1 MFTLFARRFVS
12 MIPVLFVV
20 SLLVYGFMALLP
32 GDAAVNLAGG
42 ANATPERIEAV
53 QQELGLDE
61 PFLEQYAHWLGNAVQ
76 FDFGASLTT
85 KTSVSG
91 EIIKRLP
98 ITLSIAFGA
107 MVVGLVIGLPAGI
120 VAGMRSGSKTDRTVI
135 LGTTAGIAVP
145 DFWLA
150 MILIWIFS
158 VKLGWF
164 PAVGF
169 TRLTESPREWLKSIA
184 LPSVALGIA
193 IAAALARQVRGELAD
208 VMSQSYIRTAW
219 AKGASPM
226 RVVGKH
232 ALKNAAIPAITMIGL
247 RMGSLIGGTVIIEQ
261 IFSIPGLGTYL
272 VSAISTSD
280 MPVIMG
286 VTTMFV
292 LVFVGMSLL
301 VDVAYGLVN
310 PKVRVS

>member
-1 MFTLFARRFVS
+1 
-12 MIPVLFVV
+12 
-20 SLLVYGFMALLP
+20 
-32 GDAAVNLAGG
+32 
-42 ANATPERIEAV
+42 
-53 QQELGLDE
+53 
-61 PFLEQYAHWLGNAVQ
+61 
-76 FDFGASLTT
+76 
-85 KTSVSG
+85 
-91 EIIKRLP
+91 
-98 ITLSIAFGA
+98 
-107 MVVGLVIGLPAGI
+107 
-120 VAGMRSGSKTDRTVI
+120 
-135 LGTTAGIAVP
+135 
-145 DFWLA
+145 
-150 MILIWIFS
+150 
-158 VKLGWF
+158 
-164 PAVGF
+164 
-169 TRLTESPREWLKSIA
+169 LTESPQKWLKSIA

>member
-1 MFTLFARRFVS
+1 VFTLFARRFVS